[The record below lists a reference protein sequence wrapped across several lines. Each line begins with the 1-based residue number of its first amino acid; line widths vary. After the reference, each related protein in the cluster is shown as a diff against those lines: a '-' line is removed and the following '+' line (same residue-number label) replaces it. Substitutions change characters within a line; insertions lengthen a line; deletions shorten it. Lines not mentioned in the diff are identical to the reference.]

1 MVVIGRAA
9 LGALLLFQMTPTLA
23 EGLDLDAALGGATH
37 AQISLQPVNSLDRM
51 LSGVNELIN
60 YNRRERARAEELAR
74 LEQER
79 LRLEAEIRAEQQRV
93 ASKLRKEA
101 LARKRAQ
108 QQADNGFGKAL
119 FGAALGFTVGKVAG
133 LDSVGSIDMATEYMQ
148 AVVNDNPAAMQ
159 AAAGRITNNYI
170 SRRNTELHAAQQR
183 EQMIKSGK
191 FDIAAL
197 TASAPPPSYGATSA
211 PHSGGGSSST
221 GAVAKPPQMPS
232 VCSGYTRS
240 NYSSGNIVG
249 DPQIDTH
256 CQAAMHYYDLYAANV
271 GDPNAKPDQL
281 EKAYQAHLTSAR
293 VLERFSA
300 DTQAQTRPQL
310 GR

>member
-1 MVVIGRAA
+1 MVVIRSAA
-9 LGALLLFQMTPTLA
+9 LGALFLLHLVPARA
-23 EGLDLDAALGGATH
+23 EGLDLDAALGGSTH
-37 AQISLQPVNSLDRM
+37 PQTSLRPVNSLDRM
-51 LSGVNELIN
+51 LSGVNEFID

-79 LRLEAEIRAEQQRV
+79 QRLEAEIRAEQQRV
-93 ASKLRKEA
+93 ATKLRKEA

-159 AAAGRITNNYI
+159 AAAGRITNDYI
-170 SRRNTELHAAQQR
+170 SRRNTELQAAQQR

-197 TASAPPPSYGATSA
+197 TAKAPAPAFGGASAPQT
-211 PHSGGGSSST
+211 GGGT

-240 NYSSGNIVG
+240 NYSGGNIVG

-310 GR
+310 GP

>member
-1 MVVIGRAA
+1 MIVSRRAA
-9 LGALLLFQMTPTLA
+9 LGALLLLQVAPALA
-23 EGLDLDAALGGATH
+23 AGLDLDVALGGAAH
-37 AQISLQPVNSLDRM
+37 AQVSLQPVNSLDRM
-51 LSGVNELIN
+51 LSGVNELID
-60 YNRRERARAEELAR
+60 YNRRERARAAELAR

-79 LRLEAEIRAEQQRV
+79 QRLEAEIRAEQQRV
-93 ASKLRKEA
+93 AAKLRKEA

-170 SRRNTELHAAQQR
+170 SRRNTELQATQQR

-197 TASAPPPSYGATSA
+197 TAGSTAPGYGAAASAPLTGGAGTR
-211 PHSGGGSSST
+211 P
-221 GAVAKPPQMPS
+221 VAKPPQMPS

-240 NYSSGNIVG
+240 NYSGGNIVG

-310 GR
+310 GH